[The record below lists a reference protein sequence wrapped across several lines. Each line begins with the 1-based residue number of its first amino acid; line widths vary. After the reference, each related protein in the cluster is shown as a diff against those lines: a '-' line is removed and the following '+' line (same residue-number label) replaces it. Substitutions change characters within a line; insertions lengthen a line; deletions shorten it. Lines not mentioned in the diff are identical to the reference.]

1 MEAKLLNETTVL
13 VKWKAPA
20 VSRQHG
26 VLQSYNVIVRCVNFH
41 QNISKLL
48 TNITIDAESSRITL
62 VNLTEGVSYTIN
74 VAAVN
79 RIGVGPYSE
88 PAIIRLDPLTKKL
101 DTTFTYRMPGD
112 EEDDT
117 LAMKPWFII
126 LLGATIV
133 IFALSVAMIIF
144 IRRKQAWLKKSAF
157 NGLSGEQQ
165 RKMKSFHLHLNE
177 MWDDERTLL
186 RKNIDFSY
194 IWDVHIHKHHEYFH
208 QLNLKVSFSLEQL
221 LSSSSSACLPFFCGC
236 FELTVF
242 RKTFIWRMLMMHLHE
257 IREKFIELK
266 MEMKW
271 KVFFC
276 LLSKLVEFFT
286 FFSAH

>member
-1 MEAKLLNETTVL
+1 MIITFFLSFLALCHHVRAYTVPTEAPSAMEAKLLNETTVL

-26 VLQSYNVIVRCVNFH
+26 VLQSYNVIVRCVNFQ

-79 RIGVGPYSE
+79 RIGIGPYSE

-165 RKMKSFHLHLNE
+165 RKMRSFHLHLNE
-177 MWDDERTLL
+177 M
-186 RKNIDFSY
+186 
-194 IWDVHIHKHHEYFH
+194 
-208 QLNLKVSFSLEQL
+208 
-221 LSSSSSACLPFFCGC
+221 
-236 FELTVF
+236 
-242 RKTFIWRMLMMHLHE
+242 
-257 IREKFIELK
+257 
-266 MEMKW
+266 
-271 KVFFC
+271 
-276 LLSKLVEFFT
+276 
-286 FFSAH
+286 